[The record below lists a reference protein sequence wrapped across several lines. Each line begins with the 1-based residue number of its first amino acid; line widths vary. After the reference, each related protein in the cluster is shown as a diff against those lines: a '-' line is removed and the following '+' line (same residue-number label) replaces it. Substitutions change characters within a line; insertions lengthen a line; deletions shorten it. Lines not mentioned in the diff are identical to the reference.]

1 MLIAALV
8 VSFVL
13 FVAIGIPIAFAMG
26 AASVTF
32 LLFEGRLPLALIAQR
47 LFAGID
53 SFPLMAV
60 PFFIFA
66 GLLMDSGG
74 ISARLVKLAL
84 VLIGH
89 VRGGLAMVVMLAEMF
104 FSGISG
110 STTADI
116 SAIGSTMIP
125 AMRRAGYP
133 PERAAAI
140 VAAASSMGVLIPPCI
155 MMVVLGSL
163 VNISI
168 GRLFIAGFLPSAVMV
183 IGLMGLITYQ
193 ARRGILP
200 PSEVRAERGAIYSAF
215 KNSALA
221 LLLPVIIFGGIL
233 FGIATPTEIAAIGA
247 VYALVVSLFIY
258 REVSW
263 RDLYKICEQTIILT
277 GAALLLIGLAMT
289 FSWILASQ
297 QTPAAI
303 AQLMTMIGGGS
314 IGFLLLSIVI
324 FLIAGVFLEGLPAL
338 IILMPILL
346 PVAERVGIDPL
357 HFGILAIGTVGVGI
371 FLPPIGIGLLLSAG
385 IAQCSMR
392 SVTKVFMPY
401 LLVLIFS
408 LVIIALI
415 PAITLILPKLL
426 MDG

>member
-1 MLIAALV
+1 MLIALLV
-8 VSFVL
+8 GSFIVP
-13 FVAIGIPIAFAMG
+13 VAIGIPIAYSMG
-26 AASVTF
+26 IASIFF
-32 LLFEGRLPLALIAQR
+32 LLAEGRLPLALVAQR

-66 GLLMDSGG
+66 GLLMDTGG
-74 ISARLVKLAL
+74 ISARLVSLAR

-89 VRGGLAMVVMLAEMF
+89 VRGGLAMVVMLAEIF

-116 SAIGSTMIP
+116 SAIGSAMIP
-125 AMRRAGYP
+125 AMRRAGYTP
-133 PERAAAI
+133 QRAAAI

-168 GRLFIAGFLPSAVMV
+168 GRLFVAGLLPAAVMV
-183 IGLMGLITYQ
+183 IGLMGLIVHQ
-193 ARRGILP
+193 ARGGILP
-200 PSEVRAERGAIYSAF
+200 PSEARAPKGAGWRAF
-215 KNSALA
+215 KDALLA

-233 FGIATPTEIAAIGA
+233 LGVATPTEIAAVAA
-247 VYALVVSLFIY
+247 VYAIVVSVFVY
-258 REVSW
+258 KEVNA
-263 RDLYKICEQTIILT
+263 RDLWEIAEYTIILT

-303 AQLMTMIGGGS
+303 AQLMLSMGGGAT
-314 IGFLLLSIVI
+314 GFLLISIVV

-346 PVAERVGIDPL
+346 PVAERVGVDPL

-385 IAQCSMR
+385 IAGA
-392 SVTKVFMPY
+392 SVSSVSRVFMPY
-401 LLVLIFS
+401 LLVLIVS
-408 LVIIALI
+408 LIVIALV
-415 PAITLILPKLL
+415 PSITLILPRLL
-426 MDG
+426 MD

>member
-8 VSFVL
+8 ISFIA

-32 LLFEGRLPLALIAQR
+32 LMLEGRLPLALIAQR

-74 ISARLVKLAL
+74 ISARLVTLAR

-125 AMRRAGYP
+125 AMRRAGYS

-183 IGLMGLITYQ
+183 VGLMALITYQ

-200 PSEVRAERGAIYSAF
+200 PSELRATRREISAAF
-215 KNSALA
+215 KDSALA

-233 FGIATPTEIAAIGA
+233 LGIATPTEIAAIGA

-263 RDLYKICEQTIILT
+263 RNLHEICEQTIILT

-303 AQLMTMIGGGS
+303 AHFMSIIGGGS
-314 IGFLLLSIVI
+314 VGFLLLSIII

-346 PVAERVGIDPL
+346 PVAERVGVDPL

-385 IAQCSMR
+385 IARCSMR

-401 LLVLIFS
+401 LLVLILS

-415 PAITLILPKLL
+415 PAITLVLPKLL
-426 MDG
+426 MD

>member
-1 MLIAALV
+1 MLIALLV
-8 VSFVL
+8 GAFIVL
-13 FVAIGIPIAFAMG
+13 VAMGIPIAYSMG
-26 AASVTF
+26 IASIFF
-32 LLFEGRLPLALIAQR
+32 LLAEGRLPLALVAQR

-66 GLLMDSGG
+66 GLLMDTGG
-74 ISARLVKLAL
+74 ISARLVALAR
-84 VLIGH
+84 VMIGH
-89 VRGGLAMVVMLAEMF
+89 VRGGLAMVVMLAEVF

-116 SAIGSTMIP
+116 SAIGSAMIP
-125 AMRRAGYP
+125 AMRRAGYSP
-133 PERAAAI
+133 QRAAAI

-168 GRLFIAGFLPSAVMV
+168 GRLFVAGFLPAAVMV
-183 IGLMGLITYQ
+183 IGLMALIVVQ

-200 PSEVRAERGAIYSAF
+200 PSEARAPRGAGWRAF
-215 KNSALA
+215 KDSLLA

-233 FGIATPTEIAAIGA
+233 LGIATPTEIAAVAA
-247 VYALVVSLFIY
+247 VYALVVSVFIY
-258 REVSW
+258 KEVDARGLWKVAES
-263 RDLYKICEQTIILT
+263 TIVLT
-277 GAALLLIGLAMT
+277 GAAMLLIGLAMT

-297 QTPAAI
+297 QTPAAV
-303 AQLMTMIGGGS
+303 AQLMLSVGGGGT
-314 IGFLLLSIVI
+314 GFLLVSVVV

-346 PVAERVGIDPL
+346 PVAERMGVDPL

-371 FLPPIGIGLLLSAG
+371 FLPPIGIGLLLSSAIAG
-385 IAQCSMR
+385 ASLG
-392 SVTKVFMPY
+392 SVSRVFTPY
-401 LLVLIFS
+401 LLVLIAS
-408 LVIIALI
+408 LIVIALF
-415 PAITLILPKLL
+415 PSITLILPRLL
-426 MDG
+426 LD

>member
-1 MLIAALV
+1 MLIALLVGAFIALV
-8 VSFVL
+8 AL
-13 FVAIGIPIAFAMG
+13 GIPIAYSMG
-26 AASVTF
+26 IASIFF
-32 LLFEGRLPLALIAQR
+32 LLAEGRLPLALVAQR

-66 GLLMDSGG
+66 GLLMDTGG
-74 ISARLVKLAL
+74 ISARLVALAR
-84 VLIGH
+84 VMIGH
-89 VRGGLAMVVMLAEMF
+89 VRGGLAMVVMLAEIF

-116 SAIGSTMIP
+116 SAIGSAMIP
-125 AMRRAGYP
+125 AMRRAGYSP
-133 PERAAAI
+133 QRAAAI

-168 GRLFIAGFLPSAVMV
+168 GRLFVAGFLPAAVMV
-183 IGLMGLITYQ
+183 IGLMALIVYQ

-200 PSEVRAERGAIYSAF
+200 PSEARAPRGAGWRAF
-215 KNSALA
+215 KDSLLA

-233 FGIATPTEIAAIGA
+233 LGIATPTEIAALAA
-247 VYALVVSLFIY
+247 VYALVVSVFVY
-258 REVSW
+258 KEVDTRGLWKVAES
-263 RDLYKICEQTIILT
+263 TIVLT
-277 GAALLLIGLAMT
+277 GAAMLLIGLAMT

-303 AQLMTMIGGGS
+303 AQLMLSMGGGAT
-314 IGFLLLSIVI
+314 GFLMVSVVV

-346 PVAERVGIDPL
+346 PVAERMGVDPL

-371 FLPPIGIGLLLSAG
+371 FLPPIGIGLLLSAA
-385 IAQCSMR
+385 IAGASLG
-392 SVTKVFMPY
+392 SVSRVFTPY
-401 LLVLIFS
+401 LLVLIAS
-408 LVIIALI
+408 LIVIALF
-415 PAITLILPKLL
+415 PSITLILPRLL
-426 MDG
+426 LD

>member
-1 MLIAALV
+1 MLIALLV
-8 VSFVL
+8 GAFIVL
-13 FVAIGIPIAFAMG
+13 VAMGIPIAYSMG
-26 AASVTF
+26 IASIFF
-32 LLFEGRLPLALIAQR
+32 LLAEGRLPLALVAQR

-74 ISARLVKLAL
+74 ISARLVALAR

-89 VRGGLAMVVMLAEMF
+89 VRGGLAMVVMLAEVF

-125 AMRRAGYP
+125 AMRRAGYSP
-133 PERAAAI
+133 QRAAAI

-168 GRLFIAGFLPSAVMV
+168 GRLFVAGFLPAAVMV
-183 IGLMGLITYQ
+183 IGLMALIVVQ

-200 PSEVRAERGAIYSAF
+200 PSESRAPQGAGWRAF
-215 KNSALA
+215 KDSALA

-233 FGIATPTEIAAIGA
+233 LGIATPTEIAAVAA
-247 VYALVVSLFIY
+247 VYALVVSVFIY
-258 REVSW
+258 KEVDARGLWKVAES
-263 RDLYKICEQTIILT
+263 TIVLT
-277 GAALLLIGLAMT
+277 GAAMLLIGLAMT

-303 AQLMTMIGGGS
+303 AKLMLSIGGGGT
-314 IGFLLLSIVI
+314 GFLMVSVVV

-346 PVAERVGIDPL
+346 PVAERMGVDPL

-371 FLPPIGIGLLLSAG
+371 FLPPIGIGLLLSAA
-385 IAQCSMR
+385 IAGASLG
-392 SVTKVFMPY
+392 SVSRIFTPY
-401 LLVLIFS
+401 LLVLIAS
-408 LVIIALI
+408 LIVIALF
-415 PAITLILPKLL
+415 PSITLILPRLL
-426 MDG
+426 LD

>member
-8 VSFVL
+8 ISFIA

-32 LLFEGRLPLALIAQR
+32 LMLEGRLPLALIAQR

-74 ISARLVKLAL
+74 ISARLVTLAR

-125 AMRRAGYP
+125 AMRRAGYS

-183 IGLMGLITYQ
+183 IGLMALITYQ

-200 PSEVRAERGAIYSAF
+200 PSELRATRGEIYAAF

-233 FGIATPTEIAAIGA
+233 LGIATPTEIAAIGA

-263 RDLYKICEQTIILT
+263 RDLHEICEQTIILT

-303 AQLMTMIGGGS
+303 AHFMSIIGGGS
-314 IGFLLLSIVI
+314 VGFLLLSIII

-346 PVAERVGIDPL
+346 PVAERVGVDPL

-385 IAQCSMR
+385 IARCSMR

-401 LLVLIFS
+401 LLVLILS

-415 PAITLILPKLL
+415 PAITLVLPRLL
-426 MDG
+426 MD

>member
-1 MLIAALV
+1 MLIAALI
-8 VSFVL
+8 VSFIA

-32 LLFEGRLPLALIAQR
+32 LLLEGRLPLALIAQR

-74 ISARLVKLAL
+74 ISVRLVTLAR

-110 STTADI
+110 STTADV

-125 AMRRAGYP
+125 AMRRAGYA

-183 IGLMGLITYQ
+183 VGLMALITYQ

-200 PSEVRAERGAIYSAF
+200 PSELRATRSAIYAAF
-215 KNSALA
+215 KDSALA

-233 FGIATPTEIAAIGA
+233 LGVATPTEIAAIGA
-247 VYALVVSLFIY
+247 VYAVVVSLFIY

-263 RDLYKICEQTIILT
+263 RDLYEICEQTIVLT

-297 QTPAAI
+297 QTPAAV
-303 AQLMTMIGGGS
+303 AHLMSTIGGGS
-314 IGFLLLSIVI
+314 VGFLLLSIVI
-324 FLIAGVFLEGLPAL
+324 FLIAGVLLEGLPAL

-346 PVAERVGIDPL
+346 PVAERVGVDPL

-385 IAQCSMR
+385 IARCSMR

-401 LLVLIFS
+401 LLVLILS
-408 LVIIALI
+408 LVVIALI
-415 PAITLILPKLL
+415 PAITLVLPNLL
-426 MDG
+426 MD

>member
-8 VSFVL
+8 VSFIA

-32 LLFEGRLPLALIAQR
+32 LLLEGRLPLALIAQR

-74 ISARLVKLAL
+74 ISARLVTLAR

-125 AMRRAGYP
+125 AMRRAGYS

-183 IGLMGLITYQ
+183 IGLMALITYQ
-193 ARRGILP
+193 ARRGVLP
-200 PSEVRAERGAIYSAF
+200 PSELRATRSQIYAAF
-215 KNSALA
+215 KDSALA

-233 FGIATPTEIAAIGA
+233 LGIATPTEIAAIGA

-263 RDLYKICEQTIILT
+263 RDLHEICEQTIILT

-303 AQLMTMIGGGS
+303 AYLMSMIGGGS
-314 IGFLLLSIVI
+314 VGFLLLSIVI

-346 PVAERVGIDPL
+346 PVAERVGVDPL

-385 IAQCSMR
+385 IARCSMR

-401 LLVLIFS
+401 LLVLILS
-408 LVIIALI
+408 LIIIALI

-426 MDG
+426 MD

>member
-1 MLIAALV
+1 MLIALLVGAFIAL
-8 VSFVL
+8 
-13 FVAIGIPIAFAMG
+13 VAIGIPIAYSMG
-26 AASVTF
+26 IASIFF
-32 LLFEGRLPLALIAQR
+32 LLAEGRLPLALVAQR
-47 LFAGID
+47 LFAGLD

-66 GLLMDSGG
+66 GLLMDTGG
-74 ISARLVKLAL
+74 ISARLVALAK

-89 VRGGLAMVVMLAEMF
+89 VRGGLAMVVMLAEVF

-125 AMRRAGYP
+125 AMRRAGYSP
-133 PERAAAI
+133 QRAAAI

-168 GRLFIAGFLPSAVMV
+168 GRLFVAGFLPAAVMV
-183 IGLMGLITYQ
+183 VGLMALIVVQ

-200 PSEVRAERGAIYSAF
+200 PSEARAPRGSAWRAF
-215 KNSALA
+215 KDSLLA

-233 FGIATPTEIAAIGA
+233 LGIATPTEIAAVAA
-247 VYALVVSLFIY
+247 VYALVVSVFFY
-258 REVSW
+258 KEVDMRGLMKVAES
-263 RDLYKICEQTIILT
+263 TIVLT
-277 GAALLLIGLAMT
+277 GAAMLLIGLAMT

-297 QTPAAI
+297 QTPALI
-303 AQLMTMIGGGS
+303 AQLMLSLGGGGT
-314 IGFLLLSIVI
+314 GFLLVSIVV

-346 PVAERVGIDPL
+346 PVAERLGVDPL

-371 FLPPIGIGLLLSAG
+371 FLPPIGIGLLLSAA
-385 IAQCSMR
+385 IAGASLG
-392 SVTKVFMPY
+392 SVSRVFTPY
-401 LLVLIFS
+401 LLVLIAS
-408 LVIIALI
+408 LIVIAVF
-415 PAITLILPKLL
+415 PWITLILPRLL
-426 MDG
+426 MD

>member
-8 VSFVL
+8 ISFIA

-32 LLFEGRLPLALIAQR
+32 LMLEGRLPLALIAQR

-74 ISARLVKLAL
+74 ISARLVTLAR

-125 AMRRAGYP
+125 AMRRAGYS

-183 IGLMGLITYQ
+183 VGLMALITYQ

-200 PSEVRAERGAIYSAF
+200 PSELRATRREISAAF
-215 KNSALA
+215 KDSALA

-233 FGIATPTEIAAIGA
+233 LGIATPTEIAAIGA

-263 RDLYKICEQTIILT
+263 RNLHEICEQTIILT

-303 AQLMTMIGGGS
+303 AHFMSIIGGGS
-314 IGFLLLSIVI
+314 VGFLLLSIII

-346 PVAERVGIDPL
+346 PVAERVGVDPL

-385 IAQCSMR
+385 IARCSMR

-401 LLVLIFS
+401 LLVLMLS

-415 PAITLILPKLL
+415 PAITLVLPKLL
-426 MDG
+426 MD

>member
-1 MLIAALV
+1 M
-8 VSFVL
+8 
-13 FVAIGIPIAFAMG
+13 
-26 AASVTF
+26 
-32 LLFEGRLPLALIAQR
+32 
-47 LFAGID
+47 

-74 ISARLVKLAL
+74 ISARLVTLAR

-125 AMRRAGYP
+125 AMRRAGYSS
-133 PERAAAI
+133 ERAAAI

-183 IGLMGLITYQ
+183 LGLMALITYQ
-193 ARRGILP
+193 ARQGVLP
-200 PSEVRAERGAIYSAF
+200 PSELRATRSEIWAAF

-233 FGIATPTEIAAIGA
+233 LGIATPTEIAALGA

-263 RDLYKICEQTIILT
+263 RDLREICEQTIVLT

-289 FSWILASQ
+289 FSRILASQ

-303 AQLMTMIGGGS
+303 AHLMSIIGGGS
-314 IGFLLLSIVI
+314 VGFLLLSIII

-346 PVAERVGIDPL
+346 PVAERVGVDPL

-385 IAQCSMR
+385 IARCSMR

-401 LLVLIFS
+401 LLVLILS

-426 MDG
+426 MD

>member
-8 VSFVL
+8 ISFIA

-32 LLFEGRLPLALIAQR
+32 LLLEGRLPLALIAQR

-74 ISARLVKLAL
+74 ISARLVTLARVL
-84 VLIGH
+84 VGH

-125 AMRRAGYP
+125 AMRHAGYT

-200 PSEVRAERGAIYSAF
+200 PSELRAPRSAVYAAF
-215 KNSALA
+215 KDSALA

-263 RDLYKICEQTIILT
+263 RGLHEICEQTIILT

-303 AQLMTMIGGGS
+303 ANLMSIMGGGS
-314 IGFLLLSIVI
+314 VGFLLLSIVI

-346 PVAERVGIDPL
+346 PVAERVGVDPL

-385 IAQCSMR
+385 IARCSMR
-392 SVTKVFMPY
+392 NVTKAFMPY
-401 LLVLIFS
+401 LLVLILS
-408 LVIIALI
+408 LVIIALV

-426 MDG
+426 MD

>member
-13 FVAIGIPIAFAMG
+13 FVALGIPIAFAMG

-426 MDG
+426 MD

>member
-1 MLIAALV
+1 MLIALLVGAFIAL
-8 VSFVL
+8 
-13 FVAIGIPIAFAMG
+13 VAIGIPIAYSMG
-26 AASVTF
+26 IASIFF
-32 LLFEGRLPLALIAQR
+32 LLAEGRLPLALVAQR
-47 LFAGID
+47 LFAGLD

-66 GLLMDSGG
+66 GLLMDTGG
-74 ISARLVKLAL
+74 ISARLVALAK

-89 VRGGLAMVVMLAEMF
+89 VRGGLAMVVMLAEVF

-125 AMRRAGYP
+125 AMRRAGYSP
-133 PERAAAI
+133 QRAAAI

-168 GRLFIAGFLPSAVMV
+168 GRLFVAGFLPAAVMV
-183 IGLMGLITYQ
+183 VGLMALIVVQ

-200 PSEVRAERGAIYSAF
+200 PSEARAPRGSAWQAF
-215 KNSALA
+215 KDSLLA

-233 FGIATPTEIAAIGA
+233 LGIATPTEIAAVAA
-247 VYALVVSLFIY
+247 VYALVVSVFFY
-258 REVSW
+258 KEVDMRGLMKVAES
-263 RDLYKICEQTIILT
+263 TIVLT
-277 GAALLLIGLAMT
+277 GAAMLLIGLAMT

-297 QTPAAI
+297 QTPALI
-303 AQLMTMIGGGS
+303 AQLMLSLGGGGT
-314 IGFLLLSIVI
+314 GFLLVSIVV

-346 PVAERVGIDPL
+346 PVAERLGVDPL

-371 FLPPIGIGLLLSAG
+371 FLPPIGIGLLLSAA
-385 IAQCSMR
+385 IAGASLG
-392 SVTKVFMPY
+392 SVSRVFTPY
-401 LLVLIFS
+401 LLVLIAS
-408 LVIIALI
+408 LIVIAVF
-415 PAITLILPKLL
+415 PWITLILPRLL
-426 MDG
+426 MD

>member
-8 VSFVL
+8 VSFIA
-13 FVAIGIPIAFAMG
+13 FVALGIPIAFAMG

-32 LLFEGRLPLALIAQR
+32 LMLEGRLPLALIAQR

-74 ISARLVKLAL
+74 ISARLVTLAR

-125 AMRRAGYP
+125 AMRRAGYS

-183 IGLMGLITYQ
+183 IGLMALITYQ

-200 PSEVRAERGAIYSAF
+200 PSELRAPRSAIYAAF
-215 KNSALA
+215 KDSALA

-233 FGIATPTEIAAIGA
+233 FGVATPTEIAAIGA

-258 REVSW
+258 REVNW
-263 RDLYKICEQTIILT
+263 RGLHEICEQTIILT

-303 AQLMTMIGGGS
+303 AHFMSIIGGGS
-314 IGFLLLSIVI
+314 VGFLLVSIVI

-346 PVAERVGIDPL
+346 PVAERVGVDPL

-385 IAQCSMR
+385 IARCSMR

-401 LLVLIFS
+401 LLVLILS

-415 PAITLILPKLL
+415 PSITLVLPKLL
-426 MDG
+426 MD

>member
-1 MLIAALV
+1 MLIALLVGAFIALV
-8 VSFVL
+8 AL
-13 FVAIGIPIAFAMG
+13 GIPIAYSMG
-26 AASVTF
+26 IASIFF
-32 LLFEGRLPLALIAQR
+32 LLAEGRLPLALVAQR

-66 GLLMDSGG
+66 GLLMDTGG
-74 ISARLVKLAL
+74 ISARLVALAR
-84 VLIGH
+84 VMIGH
-89 VRGGLAMVVMLAEMF
+89 VRGGLAMVVMLAEIF

-116 SAIGSTMIP
+116 SAIGSAMIP
-125 AMRRAGYP
+125 AMRRAGYSP
-133 PERAAAI
+133 QRAAAI

-168 GRLFIAGFLPSAVMV
+168 GRLFVAGFLPAAVMV
-183 IGLMGLITYQ
+183 IGLMALIVYQ

-200 PSEVRAERGAIYSAF
+200 PSEARAPRGVGWRAF
-215 KNSALA
+215 KDSLLA

-233 FGIATPTEIAAIGA
+233 LGIATPTEIAAVAA
-247 VYALVVSLFIY
+247 VYALVVSVFVY
-258 REVSW
+258 KEVDARGLWKVAES
-263 RDLYKICEQTIILT
+263 TIVLT
-277 GAALLLIGLAMT
+277 GAAMLLIGLAMT

-303 AQLMTMIGGGS
+303 AQLMLSMGGGAT
-314 IGFLLLSIVI
+314 GFLMVSVVV

-346 PVAERVGIDPL
+346 PVAERMGVDPL
-357 HFGILAIGTVGVGI
+357 HFGVLAIGTVGVGI
-371 FLPPIGIGLLLSAG
+371 FLPPIGIGLLLSAA
-385 IAQCSMR
+385 IAGASLG
-392 SVTKVFMPY
+392 SVSRVFTPY
-401 LLVLIFS
+401 LLVLIAS
-408 LVIIALI
+408 LIVIALF
-415 PAITLILPKLL
+415 PSITLILPRLL
-426 MDG
+426 LD

>member
-8 VSFVL
+8 ISFIA

-32 LLFEGRLPLALIAQR
+32 LLLEGRLPLALIAQR

-74 ISARLVKLAL
+74 ISARLVTLARVL
-84 VLIGH
+84 VGH

-125 AMRRAGYP
+125 AMRRAGYT

-200 PSEVRAERGAIYSAF
+200 PSELRAPRSAVYAAF
-215 KNSALA
+215 KDSALA

-263 RDLYKICEQTIILT
+263 RGLHEICEQTIILT

-303 AQLMTMIGGGS
+303 ANLMSIMGGGS
-314 IGFLLLSIVI
+314 VGFLLLSIVI

-346 PVAERVGIDPL
+346 PVAERVGVDPL

-385 IAQCSMR
+385 IARCSMR
-392 SVTKVFMPY
+392 NVTKAFMPY
-401 LLVLIFS
+401 LLVLILS
-408 LVIIALI
+408 LVIIALV

-426 MDG
+426 MD

>member
-1 MLIAALV
+1 MLIALLV
-8 VSFVL
+8 GAFIVL
-13 FVAIGIPIAFAMG
+13 VAMGIPIAYSMG
-26 AASVTF
+26 IASIFF
-32 LLFEGRLPLALIAQR
+32 LLAEGRLPLALVAQR

-74 ISARLVKLAL
+74 ISARLVALAR

-89 VRGGLAMVVMLAEMF
+89 VRGGLAMVVVLAEVF

-125 AMRRAGYP
+125 AMRRAGYSP
-133 PERAAAI
+133 QRAAAI

-168 GRLFIAGFLPSAVMV
+168 GRLFVAGFLPAAVMV
-183 IGLMGLITYQ
+183 IGLMALIVVQ

-200 PSEVRAERGAIYSAF
+200 PSESRAPQGAGWRAF
-215 KNSALA
+215 KDSALA

-233 FGIATPTEIAAIGA
+233 LGIATPTEIAAVAA
-247 VYALVVSLFIY
+247 VYALLVSVFIY
-258 REVSW
+258 KEVDARGLWKVAES
-263 RDLYKICEQTIILT
+263 TIVLT
-277 GAALLLIGLAMT
+277 GAAMLLIGLAMT

-303 AQLMTMIGGGS
+303 AQLMLSIGGGGT
-314 IGFLLLSIVI
+314 GFLMVSVVV

-346 PVAERVGIDPL
+346 PVAERMGVDPL

-371 FLPPIGIGLLLSAG
+371 FLPPIGIGLLLSAA
-385 IAQCSMR
+385 IAGASLG
-392 SVTKVFMPY
+392 SVSRIFTPY
-401 LLVLIFS
+401 LLVLIAS
-408 LVIIALI
+408 LIVIALF
-415 PAITLILPKLL
+415 PSITLILPRLL
-426 MDG
+426 LD

>member
-8 VSFVL
+8 ISFIA

-32 LLFEGRLPLALIAQR
+32 LLLEGRLPLALIAQR

-74 ISARLVKLAL
+74 ISARLVTLARVL
-84 VLIGH
+84 VGH

-125 AMRRAGYP
+125 AMRRAGYT

-200 PSEVRAERGAIYSAF
+200 PSELRAPRSAVYAAF
-215 KNSALA
+215 KDSALA

-263 RDLYKICEQTIILT
+263 RGLHEICEQTIILT

-303 AQLMTMIGGGS
+303 ANLMSIMGGGS
-314 IGFLLLSIVI
+314 VGFLLLSIVI

-346 PVAERVGIDPL
+346 PVAERVGVDSL

-385 IAQCSMR
+385 IARCSMR
-392 SVTKVFMPY
+392 NVTKAFMPY
-401 LLVLIFS
+401 LLVLILS
-408 LVIIALI
+408 LVIIALV

-426 MDG
+426 MD

>member
-1 MLIAALV
+1 MLIALLV
-8 VSFVL
+8 GAFIVL
-13 FVAIGIPIAFAMG
+13 VAMGIPIAYSMG
-26 AASVTF
+26 IASIFF
-32 LLFEGRLPLALIAQR
+32 LLAEGRLPLALVAQR

-66 GLLMDSGG
+66 GLLMDTGG
-74 ISARLVKLAL
+74 ISARLVALAR
-84 VLIGH
+84 VMIGH
-89 VRGGLAMVVMLAEMF
+89 VRGGLAMVVMLAEIF

-116 SAIGSTMIP
+116 SAIGSAMIP
-125 AMRRAGYP
+125 AMRRAGYSP
-133 PERAAAI
+133 QRAAAI

-168 GRLFIAGFLPSAVMV
+168 GRLFVAGFLPAAVMV
-183 IGLMGLITYQ
+183 IGLMALIVVQ

-200 PSEVRAERGAIYSAF
+200 PSEARAPRGAGWRAF
-215 KNSALA
+215 KDSLLA

-233 FGIATPTEIAAIGA
+233 LGIATPTEIAAVAA
-247 VYALVVSLFIY
+247 VYALVVSVFIY
-258 REVSW
+258 KEVDARGLWKVAES
-263 RDLYKICEQTIILT
+263 TIVLT
-277 GAALLLIGLAMT
+277 GAAMLLIGLAMT

-297 QTPAAI
+297 QTPAAV
-303 AQLMTMIGGGS
+303 AQLMLSVGGGGT
-314 IGFLLLSIVI
+314 GFLLVSVVV

-346 PVAERVGIDPL
+346 PVAERMGVDPL

-371 FLPPIGIGLLLSAG
+371 FLPPIGIGLLLSSAIAG
-385 IAQCSMR
+385 ASLG
-392 SVTKVFMPY
+392 SVSRVFTPY
-401 LLVLIFS
+401 LLVLIAS
-408 LVIIALI
+408 LIVIALF
-415 PAITLILPKLL
+415 PSITLILPRLL
-426 MDG
+426 LD

>member
-8 VSFVL
+8 ISFIA

-32 LLFEGRLPLALIAQR
+32 LLLEGRLPLALIAQR

-74 ISARLVKLAL
+74 ISARLVTLARVL
-84 VLIGH
+84 VGH

-125 AMRRAGYP
+125 AMRRAGYT

-200 PSEVRAERGAIYSAF
+200 PSELRAPRSAAYAAF
-215 KNSALA
+215 KDSALA

-263 RDLYKICEQTIILT
+263 RGLHEICEQTIILT

-303 AQLMTMIGGGS
+303 ANLMSIMGGGS
-314 IGFLLLSIVI
+314 VGFLLLSIVI

-346 PVAERVGIDPL
+346 PVAERVGVDPL

-385 IAQCSMR
+385 IARCSMR
-392 SVTKVFMPY
+392 NVTKAFMPY
-401 LLVLIFS
+401 LLVLILS
-408 LVIIALI
+408 LVIIALV

-426 MDG
+426 MD

>member
-8 VSFVL
+8 VSFIA

-32 LLFEGRLPLALIAQR
+32 LLLEGRLPLALIAQR

-74 ISARLVKLAL
+74 ISARLVTLAR

-110 STTADI
+110 STTADV

-125 AMRRAGYP
+125 AMRRAGYT

-183 IGLMGLITYQ
+183 VGLMALITYQ

-200 PSEVRAERGAIYSAF
+200 PSELRATRSAIYAAF
-215 KNSALA
+215 KDSALA

-233 FGIATPTEIAAIGA
+233 LGVATPTEIAAIGA

-263 RDLYKICEQTIILT
+263 RDLYEICEQTIILT

-297 QTPAAI
+297 QTPAAV
-303 AQLMTMIGGGS
+303 AQLMSTIGGGS
-314 IGFLLLSIVI
+314 VGFLLLSIVI
-324 FLIAGVFLEGLPAL
+324 FLIAGVLLEGLPAL

-346 PVAERVGIDPL
+346 PVAERVGVDPL

-385 IAQCSMR
+385 IARCSMR

-401 LLVLIFS
+401 LLVLILS

-415 PAITLILPKLL
+415 PEITLVLPNLL
-426 MDG
+426 MD

>member
-8 VSFVL
+8 ISFIA

-32 LLFEGRLPLALIAQR
+32 LMLEGRLPLALIAQR

-53 SFPLMAV
+53 SSPLMAV

-74 ISARLVKLAL
+74 ISARLVTLAR

-125 AMRRAGYP
+125 AMRRAGYS

-183 IGLMGLITYQ
+183 IGLMALITYQ

-200 PSEVRAERGAIYSAF
+200 PSELRATRGEIYAAF

-233 FGIATPTEIAAIGA
+233 LGIATPTEIAAIGA

-263 RDLYKICEQTIILT
+263 RDLHEICEQTIILT

-303 AQLMTMIGGGS
+303 AHFMSIIGGGS
-314 IGFLLLSIVI
+314 VGFLLLSIII

-346 PVAERVGIDPL
+346 PVAERVGVDPL

-385 IAQCSMR
+385 IARCSMR

-401 LLVLIFS
+401 LLVLILS

-415 PAITLILPKLL
+415 PAITLVLPRLL
-426 MDG
+426 MD

>member
-1 MLIAALV
+1 MLIALLV
-8 VSFVL
+8 GAFIVL
-13 FVAIGIPIAFAMG
+13 VAMGIPIAYSMG
-26 AASVTF
+26 IASIFF
-32 LLFEGRLPLALIAQR
+32 LLAEGRLPLALVAQR

-74 ISARLVKLAL
+74 ISARLVALAR

-89 VRGGLAMVVMLAEMF
+89 VRGGLAMVVMLAEVF

-125 AMRRAGYP
+125 AMRRAGYSP
-133 PERAAAI
+133 QRAAAI

-168 GRLFIAGFLPSAVMV
+168 GRLFVAGFLPAAVMV
-183 IGLMGLITYQ
+183 IGLMALIVVQ

-200 PSEVRAERGAIYSAF
+200 PSESRAPQGAGWRAF
-215 KNSALA
+215 KDSALA

-233 FGIATPTEIAAIGA
+233 LGIATPTEIAAVAA
-247 VYALVVSLFIY
+247 VYALLVSVFIY
-258 REVSW
+258 KEVDARGLWKVAES
-263 RDLYKICEQTIILT
+263 TIVLT
-277 GAALLLIGLAMT
+277 GAAMLLIGLAMT

-303 AQLMTMIGGGS
+303 AQLMLSIGGGGT
-314 IGFLLLSIVI
+314 GFLMVSVVV

-346 PVAERVGIDPL
+346 PVAERMGVDPL

-371 FLPPIGIGLLLSAG
+371 FLPPIGIGLLLSAA
-385 IAQCSMR
+385 IAGASLG
-392 SVTKVFMPY
+392 SVSRIFTPY
-401 LLVLIFS
+401 LLVLIAS
-408 LVIIALI
+408 LIVIALF
-415 PAITLILPKLL
+415 PSITLILPRLL
-426 MDG
+426 LD

>member
-8 VSFVL
+8 ISFIA

-32 LLFEGRLPLALIAQR
+32 LMLEGRLPLALIAQR

-74 ISARLVKLAL
+74 ISARLVTLAR

-125 AMRRAGYP
+125 AMRRAGYS

-183 IGLMGLITYQ
+183 IGLMALITYQ

-200 PSEVRAERGAIYSAF
+200 PSELRATRGEIYAAF
-215 KNSALA
+215 KDSALA

-233 FGIATPTEIAAIGA
+233 LGIATPTEIAAIGA
-247 VYALVVSLFIY
+247 IYALVVSLFIY
-258 REVSW
+258 REVTW
-263 RDLYKICEQTIILT
+263 RDLHEICEQTIILT

-303 AQLMTMIGGGS
+303 AHFMSIIGGGS
-314 IGFLLLSIVI
+314 VGFLLISIII

-346 PVAERVGIDPL
+346 PVAERVGVDPL

-385 IAQCSMR
+385 IARCSMR

-401 LLVLIFS
+401 LLVLILS

-415 PAITLILPKLL
+415 PAITLVLPKLL
-426 MDG
+426 MD

>member
-8 VSFVL
+8 ISFIA

-32 LLFEGRLPLALIAQR
+32 LLLEGRLPLALIAQR

-74 ISARLVKLAL
+74 ISARLVTLAR

-125 AMRRAGYP
+125 AMRRAGYS

-183 IGLMGLITYQ
+183 VGLMALITYQ
-193 ARRGILP
+193 ARRGVLP
-200 PSEVRAERGAIYSAF
+200 PSELRATRREIYAAF

-233 FGIATPTEIAAIGA
+233 LGIATPTEIAAIGA
-247 VYALVVSLFIY
+247 IYALVVSLFIY

-263 RDLYKICEQTIILT
+263 RDLHEICEQTIILT

-303 AQLMTMIGGGS
+303 AHFMSIIGGGS
-314 IGFLLLSIVI
+314 VGFLLLSIII

-346 PVAERVGIDPL
+346 PVAERVGVDPL

-385 IAQCSMR
+385 IARCSMR

-401 LLVLIFS
+401 LLVLILS

-415 PAITLILPKLL
+415 PAITLVLPKLL
-426 MDG
+426 MD

>member
-1 MLIAALV
+1 MLIALLV
-8 VSFVL
+8 GAFIVL
-13 FVAIGIPIAFAMG
+13 VAMGIPIAYSMG
-26 AASVTF
+26 IASIFF
-32 LLFEGRLPLALIAQR
+32 LLAEGRLPLALVAQR

-74 ISARLVKLAL
+74 ISARLVALAR

-89 VRGGLAMVVMLAEMF
+89 VRGGLAMVVMLAEVF

-125 AMRRAGYP
+125 AMRRAGYSP
-133 PERAAAI
+133 QRAAAI

-168 GRLFIAGFLPSAVMV
+168 GRLFVAGFLPAAVMV
-183 IGLMGLITYQ
+183 IGLMALIVVQ

-200 PSEVRAERGAIYSAF
+200 PSESRAPQGAGWRAF
-215 KNSALA
+215 KDSALA

-233 FGIATPTEIAAIGA
+233 LGIATPTEIAAVAA
-247 VYALVVSLFIY
+247 VYALVVSVFIY
-258 REVSW
+258 KEVDARGLWKVAES
-263 RDLYKICEQTIILT
+263 TIVLT
-277 GAALLLIGLAMT
+277 GAAMLLIGLAMT

-303 AQLMTMIGGGS
+303 AQLMLSIGGGGT
-314 IGFLLLSIVI
+314 GFLMVSVVV

-346 PVAERVGIDPL
+346 PVAERMGVDPL

-371 FLPPIGIGLLLSAG
+371 FLPPIGIGLLLSAA
-385 IAQCSMR
+385 IAGASLG
-392 SVTKVFMPY
+392 SVSRIFTPY
-401 LLVLIFS
+401 LLVLIAS
-408 LVIIALI
+408 LIVIALF
-415 PAITLILPKLL
+415 PSITLILPRLL
-426 MDG
+426 LD

>member
-1 MLIAALV
+1 MLIALLVGSFIALV
-8 VSFVL
+8 GF
-13 FVAIGIPIAFAMG
+13 GIPIAYSMG
-26 AASVTF
+26 IASIFF
-32 LLFEGRLPLALIAQR
+32 LLAEGRLPLALVAQR
-47 LFAGID
+47 LFAGLD

-66 GLLMDSGG
+66 GLLMDTGG
-74 ISARLVKLAL
+74 ISARLVALAK

-89 VRGGLAMVVMLAEMF
+89 VRGGLAMVVMLAEVF

-125 AMRRAGYP
+125 AMRRAGYSP
-133 PERAAAI
+133 QRAAAI

-168 GRLFIAGFLPSAVMV
+168 GRLFVAGFLPAAVMGV
-183 IGLMGLITYQ
+183 GLMALIVVQ

-200 PSEVRAERGAIYSAF
+200 PSEARAPRGSAWRAF
-215 KNSALA
+215 KDSLLA

-233 FGIATPTEIAAIGA
+233 LGIATPTEIAAVAA
-247 VYALVVSLFIY
+247 VYALVVSVFFY
-258 REVSW
+258 KEVDMRGLMKVAES
-263 RDLYKICEQTIILT
+263 TIVLT
-277 GAALLLIGLAMT
+277 GAAMLLIGLAMT

-297 QTPAAI
+297 QTPALI
-303 AQLMTMIGGGS
+303 AKLMLSLGGGGT
-314 IGFLLLSIVI
+314 GFLLVSIVV

-346 PVAERVGIDPL
+346 PVAERLGVDPL

-371 FLPPIGIGLLLSAG
+371 FLPPIGIGLLLSAA
-385 IAQCSMR
+385 IAGASLG
-392 SVTKVFMPY
+392 SVSRVFTPY
-401 LLVLIFS
+401 LLVLIAS
-408 LVIIALI
+408 LIVIAVF
-415 PAITLILPKLL
+415 PWITLILPRLL
-426 MDG
+426 MD

>member
-426 MDG
+426 MD

>member
-8 VSFVL
+8 ISFIA

-32 LLFEGRLPLALIAQR
+32 LMLEGRLPLALIAQR

-74 ISARLVKLAL
+74 ISARLVTLAR

-125 AMRRAGYP
+125 AMRRAGYS

-183 IGLMGLITYQ
+183 IGLMALITYQ

-200 PSEVRAERGAIYSAF
+200 PSELRATRGEIYAAF
-215 KNSALA
+215 KDSALA

-233 FGIATPTEIAAIGA
+233 LGIATPTEIAAIGA
-247 VYALVVSLFIY
+247 IYALVVSLFIY
-258 REVSW
+258 REVTW
-263 RDLYKICEQTIILT
+263 RDLHEICEQTIILT

-303 AQLMTMIGGGS
+303 AHFMSIIGGGS
-314 IGFLLLSIVI
+314 VGFLLLSIII

-346 PVAERVGIDPL
+346 PVAERVGVDPL

-385 IAQCSMR
+385 IARCSMR

-401 LLVLIFS
+401 LLVLILS

-415 PAITLILPKLL
+415 PAITLVLPKLL
-426 MDG
+426 MD